1 MVNRGDTPHVYD
13 GLPVD
18 YSRLLYSEFD
28 YVLSLPIQ
36 LSAGYGTLKQGT
48 AIAKNLSALTTGNKG
63 QYVPYNP
70 TTVDDGAA
78 YQPGRAFLIDDIAS
92 GESTFQVTLSE
103 SYKFKVGDDVIIN
116 TDAAAAVNGGA
127 ITAIDR
133 TTYSHKAEIT
143 FTTAITNGAPIADA
157 ACAAVEAGTSGNGFS
172 DCVGILAGAVET
184 GTGENAKGGA
194 GVLMISNFTMYSG
207 MAWNFDAA
215 AITDLSAVDFG
226 KYTVV
231 K

>member
-18 YSRLLYSEFD
+18 YRRLLYSEFD

-36 LSAGYGTLKQGT
+36 LSAGYGTLKQGST
-48 AIAKNLSALTTGNKG
+48 IAKNLSALTTGNKG

-70 TTVDDGAA
+70 TTINSGSA
-78 YQPGRAFLIDDIAS
+78 YEPGRAFLVNDIGS
-92 GESTFQVTLSE
+92 GETACQVTMDD
-103 SYKFKVGDDVIIN
+103 SYKFKVGDDIITN
-116 TDAAAAVNGGA
+116 SSTEDSSNGGA

-133 TTYSHKAEIT
+133 TTYANKAEIT
-143 FTTAITNGAPIADA
+143 FTSAITNGIVVANDG
-157 ACAAVEAGTSGNGFS
+157 CVSVEAGVGANDYS
-172 DCVGILAGAVET
+172 DCVGILAAAVET
-184 GTGENAKGGA
+184 GTGEDSEGGQ
-194 GVLMISNFTMYSG
+194 GVLMVSNYTMYTG

-215 AITDLSAVDFG
+215 AKVDISSSDFG